1 MSMTETQV
9 EPDFD
14 VIVVG
19 AGIAGCVVAY
29 QLAKLGHEVL
39 VIERGEAPGSKNLSG
54 GVLYSRVM
62 EQVFPGFLDQAPV
75 ERRITRNYIQFLNA
89 DSAVAI
95 DYADQR
101 LSEPVNA
108 VTVLRAKLDAW
119 LGEQCEAEGAVL
131 MPGVRVDS
139 LLREGGRVVGV
150 KSGDDELRARVVVAA
165 DGVNSFIARDAG
177 LRPKPS
183 QDQLAVGVKAVV
195 RLSETQVAERFHCA
209 PGEGVAY
216 AVVGDCT
223 EGIGG
228 GGFLYTNTDSI
239 SVGVVLRLD
248 DLVAKNKAAA
258 EVFDHFLAH
267 PYVAPLLDGGELS
280 EYGCHLVA
288 EGGLAMLG
296 DIVFDGLV
304 IVGEAAGMTLNTGL
318 TVRGMDLAA
327 GSAIAAAAAIDS
339 ALKSGD
345 TSQAG
350 LDGYRTALFDSF
362 VGKDLT
368 TYAKAPHFLENPR
381 MYVEYGELLANV
393 LYAAFNHDLTP
404 RKHLAKAATDAL
416 RTSPVKLT
424 TVVRDAFAG
433 VRAL

>member
-1 MSMTETQV
+1 M
-9 EPDFD
+9 
-14 VIVVG
+14 
-19 AGIAGCVVAY
+19 
-29 QLAKLGHEVL
+29 
-39 VIERGEAPGSKNLSG
+39 
-54 GVLYSRVM
+54 
-62 EQVFPGFLDQAPV
+62 
-75 ERRITRNYIQFLNA
+75 
-89 DSAVAI
+89 
-95 DYADQR
+95 
-101 LSEPVNA
+101 
-108 VTVLRAKLDAW
+108 
-119 LGEQCEAEGAVL
+119 
-131 MPGVRVDS
+131 
-139 LLREGGRVVGV
+139 
-150 KSGDDELRARVVVAA
+150 
-165 DGVNSFIARDAG
+165 
-177 LRPKPS
+177 
-183 QDQLAVGVKAVV
+183 
-195 RLSETQVAERFHCA
+195 
-209 PGEGVAY
+209 
-216 AVVGDCT
+216 
-223 EGIGG
+223 
-228 GGFLYTNTDSI
+228 
-239 SVGVVLRLD
+239 GVVLRLD